1 MDFTGSSMDA
11 LEAMADEVALE
22 GLDGVTP
29 SALWVRLCARSPP
42 FPGGAPR
49 SDFAL
54 RAFLWAA
61 LASNPGVDFYEL
73 PVPRP
78 PLLLRETAAA
88 AAAARDDDGCGDEV
102 EAATGRWESGP
113 DIYPVHMLLDDPA
126 GMQGSCRYYRERT
139 CVTELVRSRD
149 LQPLCTLEEV
159 ERRWGDT
166 LVAVA
171 SQELR
176 WRALAGWECD
186 PDLRVPDFSYCVLER
201 LGRARWEGALQSDLH
216 ANVFHIDARKMHYHR
231 GFLDRLG
238 LVTLQS
244 HVTRRPNGS
253 QMHSMLLL
261 LKRFHIDR
269 AGCRHSK
276 YSVLMQKLSDK
287 LMMRSTRTDSI
298 ARLRTE
304 MGMDGRSFRKL
315 YQFMVTLGHI
325 VITSVV
331 KQTQQGRPCKNT
343 RGNDVMVRSLQLVR
357 AFGEAEVEVEKEE
370 TPIQRPVRPQ
380 GLVLQRDMLTQ
391 ALDLVRRHG
400 TGGISHSE
408 LCLELNVGKLEGR
421 MLCRTLCRRGLVK
434 DIMED
439 EGRQR
444 TTKYIAQQF
453 VKTSVLSQQIER
465 ERARN
470 HELTTPGGAGD
481 GPSPAAPA
489 WAVAQ
494 PGRTHG
500 RVKRCGAGAAP
511 RRPDTVFPWNWGAA
525 GRWRQ
530 PGKSAAAGAAAAGA
544 AAPATGQDPAAL
556 VPRKRG
562 RPKGSKNKKGCLKKN
577 KKAKVNTK
585 ASGKKR
591 GRPRK
596 HPLPQADETTTED
609 KPGHAAADESE
620 VKVTAEQ
627 LQEAAAAAAA
637 TAAATAELV
646 LAPATESTDPA
657 DAPHAGPGTEV
668 EAASAPSETG
678 TRREGGDEQEPAPE
692 GGDEQEPAPEGG
704 DGACRE
710 SVALLDAGEA
720 AARREGEAP
729 SGAAAGQAGAPADSE
744 AVPSDAEGPAPEG
757 HGVCKVEIDEE
768 AEVKPGGG
776 ALLLEP
782 AAPHK
787 PGATRGP
794 TRLTYRLLK
803 RQNMIIEAV
812 RSHRLIESLFALQK
826 MIVDEERVEGVSSR
840 CCRKSIVRLVNK
852 LADDGQLRLYRTTV
866 VQDGITKKVE
876 LVVHPSVSPHDPLV
890 KSALEQVRFRISGSY
905 SSQRAKASAQA
916 HKAQAEGA
924 AAAAVAPDETSPGG
938 TKKAGERRDSREE
951 AGGPGDSR
959 GSATGQRATR
969 TLGLQRAIDIR
980 MGITPLLDYSPPIVP
995 GLGRSLGFMPKMP
1008 RLRILHTFLWYIV
1021 HGHKLKQEPP
1031 AALPR
1036 GGAEAPDGEGL
1047 AAERTSLAETSGD
1060 GPRAAENSKDPGTLS
1075 EVAPQ
1080 WEGDQ
1085 SEGRPSVGTGQS
1097 STSPSSQAEQ
1107 LFAEETVYMD
1117 VQDWRRFT
1125 PPAPIHGEYGEGWA
1139 LVSDILLCMPLS
1151 VFVQLIRISYR
1162 VDGLQEL
1169 LDDPVKKHTLVRF
1182 LPVAMRQQ
1190 LLFKRRYIFLIFECF
1205 QRLWFMGLLHF
1216 GPLERFQ
1223 DKDQV
1228 FVYLKRRAT
1237 VVDTTT
1243 CEPHYKLAQ
1252 SSEPFARRTY
1262 SLRAI
1267 EDVDEYWLHMQCVC
1281 LNTPL
1286 GVVRNQQRS
1295 KSGGGPDGEETEQG
1309 SYDDKLLN
1317 KKCSMLEYT
1326 SGSREVRDDGAIPG
1340 DGLGAGG
1347 LDSCF
1352 FGHLKRNWIWMSY
1365 ILQKDKPDLGRGS
1378 GTSTV
1383 RLQTL
1388 LQKPLHASH
1397 PMGRFGD
1404 GASAGAAAA
1413 ATTTMRGADDGE
1425 WPVARTDDVL
1435 LRKVEAANRNKAVV
1449 GGKGQKRR
1457 RDKRD
1462 AEPRKASPKR
1472 KKPKKPNESPRK
1484 RREEGSPKLYYDETD
1499 RSALSRMT
1507 KQRVA
1512 WTEQEDGL
1520 LLLCRVACTILNAKV
1535 RRPFVPWQVIRDV
1548 LHAECVSSLD
1558 KTSHA
1563 VARRSRYILKNS
1575 CTDLNYRICLAEA
1588 TQDSKLVEEIMN
1600 RTGDYGN
1607 PQVCALEFTE
1617 FVQRLRAK
1625 FRPNPETL
1633 QMDIPDS
1640 LEELFRKYRV
1650 MTVWEESGKKARP
1663 EANSLDDIHAMVLEN
1678 FIQSTLALSDRQVK
1692 NNLAYQIF
1700 RIYQHYSEQVLLSTF
1715 QRYAQR
1721 GLVNR
1726 RRISKQ
1732 IGPKK
1737 SRALPFAPMSYQLS
1751 QGYYRFFTWRYLS
1764 SLLTEAHRFMRGL
1777 RDAGAED
1784 KPNLVVFHG
1793 REPAVTAA
1801 PAGSTAG
1808 STAGSP
1814 AGSTAGAML
1823 EPPAG
1828 VPAEAQ
1834 APVGATCGSAVSM
1847 TTGAG
1852 GVGGGGGTG
1861 TAVTYTMD
1869 APGGACACVLAL
1881 MAMGRLACELEIP
1894 EQIVV
1899 VDSTMVDSA
1908 VLKAL
1913 VHENSDDDDDDEED
1927 NEEDDDES
1935 GQQGAGGVGGR
1946 QRVDVNP
1953 RQSSRVSYLL
1963 MKGYYVPGIVGMRN
1977 LNPNDNIVV
1986 NSCTVRFRLLP
1997 SPRPYGLP
2005 SRYDAMDTREGV
2017 ELLPPWFSAVM
2028 DGEEPSRSEPA
2039 HYDDDED
2046 VPAVLGIIRTA
2057 GVAGVDMAR
2066 LTAAF
2071 PHMAQKS
2078 EVGGPTRWHGLL
2090 QTLEKQGAVL
2100 QVGYTSRRVVTPEH
2114 AHAWLVRC
2122 SRTDD
2127 MESGG
2132 CAGAGQN
2139 AEDAGAGAE
2148 LSTIEKA
2155 ADTGTKAGAG
2165 PGSRSPD
2172 RSPNRPECK
2181 EVIVTNGNM
2190 NGGAATELET
2200 QKAIAIDASAD
2211 DGDDGEKEWRVKE
2224 CAVEVVT
2231 STADMAK
2238 GCQKRALTTVHDDD
2252 DNDGNN
2258 AVGGDADESVR
2269 SAGTK
2274 RARVDIA
2281 DACNGGGARDLEI
2294 TAQQDTCAGPK
2305 ETCTVGDETVNGSR
2319 DTGTVRRESYTGSRE
2334 TCDGSKEISTV
2345 GPETCDGSKEIS
2357 TGPTPTCTVGPE
2369 TCDGSKEISTG
2380 PTPTCTVGTE
2390 TCGGSMEIRTGSTPT
2405 CTVGTETCDG
2415 SMEICTGPTPTCTV
2429 GPETCGGSMEIRTGS
2444 TPTCTVGTETCGGSM
2459 EICTGPTPT
2468 CTVGTETCGGFM
2480 EICTGPT
2487 PTCTVGTETCA
2498 RNPSSVKQDA
2508 PSASRADGTGSSVR
2522 GGTWDTQGLP
2532 AHRTTGERSAVRF
2545 AARPWRGVQGELNT
2559 PVCKGMLEAL
2569 LLHVMSQPGLP
2580 EHRLLHHYAGVL
2592 QPQVLRELLMVL
2604 EELGC
2609 VRRLRLSRRS
2619 KVTAFSSPWRRDEV
2633 PSPQGEPLN
2642 GGDDDDDGCSLFLEP
2657 TVDGIL
2663 RLGRLLPDE
2672 VNWNHCAAMTQS

>member
-1 MDFTGSSMDA
+1 MDA
-11 LEAMADEVALE
+11 LEALADEVALE

-29 SALWVRLCARSPP
+29 SALWVRLAARSPP
-42 FPGGAPR
+42 FPGGGAPR
-49 SDFAL
+49 RDVAL

-61 LASNPGVDFYEL
+61 LASHPGVDFYEL

-78 PLLLRETAAA
+78 PLLLREAAA
-88 AAAARDDDGCGDEV
+88 EAARDEGCKDEA
-102 EAATGRWESGP
+102 EAPTGRWESGP

-126 GMQGSCRYYRERT
+126 GMQGSCRYYGERT

-159 ERRWGDT
+159 EKRWGDT

-176 WRALAGWECD
+176 WRALAGWQCD
-186 PDLRVPDFSYCVLER
+186 PDLRVPDFSYCLLER

-269 AGCRHSK
+269 HSK

-287 LMMRSTRTDSI
+287 LMMRPTRTDSI

-304 MGMDGRSFRKL
+304 MSMDGRSFRKL

-357 AFGEAEVEVEKEE
+357 AFGEAEAEVEKEE

-470 HELTTPGGAGD
+470 HELTTPGGS
-481 GPSPAAPA
+481 GPSPVAPA

-530 PGKSAAAGAAAAGA
+530 PGKSAAGAATSGV
-544 AAPATGQDPAAL
+544 ATGQDPAAL
-556 VPRKRG
+556 LPRKKG
-562 RPKGSKNKKGCLKKN
+562 RPKGSKNKKGGLKKN
-577 KKAKVNTK
+577 KKAK
-585 ASGKKR
+585 
-591 GRPRK
+591 
-596 HPLPQADETTTED
+596 
-609 KPGHAAADESE
+609 
-620 VKVTAEQ
+620 
-627 LQEAAAAAAA
+627 
-637 TAAATAELV
+637 
-646 LAPATESTDPA
+646 
-657 DAPHAGPGTEV
+657 
-668 EAASAPSETG
+668 
-678 TRREGGDEQEPAPE
+678 
-692 GGDEQEPAPEGG
+692 
-704 DGACRE
+704 
-710 SVALLDAGEA
+710 
-720 AARREGEAP
+720 
-729 SGAAAGQAGAPADSE
+729 
-744 AVPSDAEGPAPEG
+744 
-757 HGVCKVEIDEE
+757 
-768 AEVKPGGG
+768 
-776 ALLLEP
+776 

-840 CCRKSIVRLVNK
+840 CCRKSIVRLVNR

-866 VQDGITKKVE
+866 VQDGIAKKVE

-924 AAAAVAPDETSPGG
+924 AAAASAATPDETSPGG
-938 TKKAGERRDSREE
+938 TKKTGERRDSHEE
-951 AGGPGDSR
+951 AGESGDSSGGR
-959 GSATGQRATR
+959 VSATGQKAAR
-969 TLGLQRAIDIR
+969 TPGLQRAIDIR

-1031 AALPR
+1031 AALPG
-1036 GGAEAPDGEGL
+1036 GGAEAPDGEGS
-1047 AAERTSLAETSGD
+1047 SLAETSGD
-1060 GPRAAENSKDPGTLS
+1060 AVARAIRLQGCA
-1075 EVAPQ
+1075 
-1080 WEGDQ
+1080 
-1085 SEGRPSVGTGQS
+1085 
-1097 STSPSSQAEQ
+1097 STSAPTSDSRG
-1107 LFAEETVYMD
+1107 LVVPRSVYME

-1228 FVYLKRRAT
+1228 FVYLKRCAT

-1252 SSEPFARRTY
+1252 SSEPFERRTY

-1267 EDVDEYWLHMQCVC
+1267 ENVDEYWLHMQCVC

-1295 KSGGGPDGEETEQG
+1295 KSGGADGEETEQG

-1365 ILQKDKPDLGRGS
+1365 ILQKDKPVALRGS
-1378 GTSTV
+1378 EQLQGRAATLTSLAA
-1383 RLQTL
+1383 R
-1388 LQKPLHASH
+1388 A
-1397 PMGRFGD
+1397 GD
-1404 GASAGAAAA
+1404 GASVGAAAAA
-1413 ATTTMRGADDGE
+1413 ATTTRGGDDGE

-1435 LRKVEAANRNKAVV
+1435 LRKVEAANRNKAVA
-1449 GGKGQKRR
+1449 GGKGQKRK

-1484 RREEGSPKLYYDETD
+1484 RREEGSPKMYYDETD

-1548 LHAECVSSLD
+1548 LHAEYVNSLD

-1575 CTDLNYRICLAEA
+1575 RTDLNYRICLAEA

-1600 RTGDYGN
+1600 QTGDYAN

-1650 MTVWEESGKKARP
+1650 MTVWKESGKKARP

-1700 RIYQHYSEQVLLSTF
+1700 RIYQYYSEQVLLSTF
-1715 QRYAQR
+1715 QRYTQR

-1764 SLLTEAHRFMRGL
+1764 SLLTEAHRFMRTL

-1784 KPNLVVFHG
+1784 KPNVVLFRG

-1801 PAGSTAG
+1801 PAET
-1808 STAGSP
+1808 P
-1814 AGSTAGAML
+1814 AGA
-1823 EPPAG
+1823 
-1828 VPAEAQ
+1828 
-1834 APVGATCGSAVSM
+1834 
-1847 TTGAG
+1847 
-1852 GVGGGGGTG
+1852 
-1861 TAVTYTMD
+1861 AVTYTMD

-1881 MAMGRLACELEIP
+1881 MAMGRLACEMEIP

-1913 VHENSDDDDDDEED
+1913 AHENSDDDDDDEED

-1935 GQQGAGGVGGR
+1935 GRHGAGGVGGR

-1953 RQSSRVSYLL
+1953 RQSSRVRYLL
-1963 MKGYYVPGIVGMRN
+1963 MKGYYVPGIVGVRN

-2005 SRYDAMDTREGV
+2005 SRYDALDTAEGV

-2028 DGEEPSRSEPA
+2028 DGEEPSRSETA
-2039 HYDDDED
+2039 LYDHDEVD
-2046 VPAVLGIIRTA
+2046 VPAVLDVIRAA
-2057 GVAGVDMAR
+2057 GVAGVDMAH

-2071 PHMAQKS
+2071 PHMAQRS

-2127 MESGG
+2127 YMESSSGVG
-2132 CAGAGQN
+2132 AAAAGQN

-2155 ADTGTKAGAG
+2155 AVTSTTAGAG
-2165 PGSRSPD
+2165 PGRRSRPGSPD

-2200 QKAIAIDASAD
+2200 QKAVAINASAD
-2211 DGDDGEKEWRVKE
+2211 DGDDGNKEWRVKG

-2238 GCQKRALTTVHDDD
+2238 GCQKRALTTD
-2252 DNDGNN
+2252 DNDGDN
-2258 AVGGDADESVR
+2258 AVGGDADESAR

-2281 DACNGGGARDLEI
+2281 DVCNGGGARDLEM
-2294 TAQQDTCAGPK
+2294 TAQQETCAG
-2305 ETCTVGDETVNGSR
+2305 
-2319 DTGTVRRESYTGSRE
+2319 
-2334 TCDGSKEISTV
+2334 
-2345 GPETCDGSKEIS
+2345 
-2357 TGPTPTCTVGPE
+2357 
-2369 TCDGSKEISTG
+2369 
-2380 PTPTCTVGTE
+2380 
-2390 TCGGSMEIRTGSTPT
+2390 
-2405 CTVGTETCDG
+2405 
-2415 SMEICTGPTPTCTV
+2415 
-2429 GPETCGGSMEIRTGS
+2429 
-2444 TPTCTVGTETCGGSM
+2444 
-2459 EICTGPTPT
+2459 
-2468 CTVGTETCGGFM
+2468 
-2480 EICTGPT
+2480 
-2487 PTCTVGTETCA
+2487 
-2498 RNPSSVKQDA
+2498 
-2508 PSASRADGTGSSVR
+2508 
-2522 GGTWDTQGLP
+2522 
-2532 AHRTTGERSAVRF
+2532 AVRF
-2545 AARPWRGVQGELNT
+2545 AARPWRSVQGELNT

-2580 EHRLLHHYAGVL
+2580 EHRLLRHYAGVL

-2609 VRRLRLSRRS
+2609 VRRLRLPRRS

-2642 GGDDDDDGCSLFLEP
+2642 GGDDDDDDGCSLFLEP

>member
-1 MDFTGSSMDA
+1 MDLTLSSMDA
-11 LEAMADEVALE
+11 LEALADEVALE

-29 SALWVRLCARSPP
+29 SALWVRLAARSPP
-42 FPGGAPR
+42 FPGGGAPR
-49 SDFAL
+49 RDVAL

-61 LASNPGVDFYEL
+61 LASHPGVDFYEL

-78 PLLLRETAAA
+78 PLLLRETAAVEVD
-88 AAAARDDDGCGDEV
+88 AARDEGCKDEA
-102 EAATGRWESGP
+102 EAPSGRWESSP

-126 GMQGSCRYYRERT
+126 GMQGSCRYYGERT
-139 CVTELVRSRD
+139 
-149 LQPLCTLEEV
+149 
-159 ERRWGDT
+159 WGDT

-176 WRALAGWECD
+176 WRALAGWQCD
-186 PDLRVPDFSYCVLER
+186 PDLRVPDFSYCLLER

-216 ANVFHIDARKMHYHR
+216 TNVFHIDARKMHYHR

-287 LMMRSTRTDSI
+287 LMMRPTRTDSI

-304 MGMDGRSFRKL
+304 MSMDGRSFRKL

-357 AFGEAEVEVEKEE
+357 AFGEAEAEAEVEKEE

-470 HELTTPGGAGD
+470 QELTTPGGA

-530 PGKSAAAGAAAAGA
+530 PGKSAAGAATSGV
-544 AAPATGQDPAAL
+544 ATAQDPAAL
-556 VPRKRG
+556 LPSKRG
-562 RPKGSKNKKGCLKKN
+562 RPKGSKNKKSSLKKN

-585 ASGKKR
+585 ASGRKR

-596 HPLPQADETTTED
+596 HPLPQADETTAED

-620 VKVTAEQ
+620 VKVMAEQ
-627 LQEAAAAAAA
+627 LQEATAV
-637 TAAATAELV
+637 AAATAELV

-678 TRREGGDEQEPAPE
+678 TRGEGGDEQEPAPE
-692 GGDEQEPAPEGG
+692 GGAV
-704 DGACRE
+704 ACRE

-729 SGAAAGQAGAPADSE
+729 LGAAAGQAGAPADSE
-744 AVPSDAEGPAPEG
+744 GPAPEG
-757 HGVCKVEIDEE
+757 HGVCKVEVDEE
-768 AEVKPGGG
+768 AEVKPEGGE
-776 ALLLEP
+776 LLLEP

-826 MIVDEERVEGVSSR
+826 MIVDEERVEGVSGR

-924 AAAAVAPDETSPGG
+924 AAAAAAAAAADETSPGG
-938 TKKAGERRDSREE
+938 TKKTGERRDSHDE
-951 AGGPGDSR
+951 AGESSGDSR
-959 GSATGQRATR
+959 GGRVSATGQKATR
-969 TLGLQRAIDIR
+969 TLGLQRTIDIR

-1036 GGAEAPDGEGL
+1036 GGAEAPDGEGS
-1047 AAERTSLAETSGD
+1047 SLAETSGD
-1060 GPRAAENSKDPGTLS
+1060 GAGPPAAENSKDPGTLS
-1075 EVAPQ
+1075 EVASEVAPR

-1107 LFAEETVYMD
+1107 LFAEETVYME

-1252 SSEPFARRTY
+1252 SSEPFERRTY
-1262 SLRAI
+1262 SLRAM
-1267 EDVDEYWLHMQCVC
+1267 ENVDEYWLHMQCVC

-1295 KSGGGPDGEETEQG
+1295 KSGGADGEETEQG

-1326 SGSREVRDDGAIPG
+1326 SGSREVQDDGTIPG

-1388 LQKPLHASH
+1388 LQKPLHGSH

-1404 GASAGAAAA
+1404 GASVGAAAAA
-1413 ATTTMRGADDGE
+1413 ATTTRGGDDG

-1435 LRKVEAANRNKAVV
+1435 LRKVEAANRNKAVA
-1449 GGKGQKRR
+1449 GGKGQKRK

-1484 RREEGSPKLYYDETD
+1484 RREEGSPKMYYDETD

-1548 LHAECVSSLD
+1548 LHAEYVSSLD

-1575 CTDLNYRICLAEA
+1575 RTDLNYRICLAEA

-1600 RTGDYGN
+1600 QTGDYAN

-1650 MTVWEESGKKARP
+1650 MTVWKESGKKARP

-1700 RIYQHYSEQVLLSTF
+1700 RIYQYYSEQVLLSTF
-1715 QRYAQR
+1715 QRYTQR

-1764 SLLTEAHRFMRGL
+1764 SLLTEAHRFMRTL

-1784 KPNLVVFHG
+1784 KPNVVLFRG

-1801 PAGSTAG
+1801 PAET
-1808 STAGSP
+1808 P
-1814 AGSTAGAML
+1814 AGSTVRAPAEAPAGSTMGAML
-1823 EPPAG
+1823 EPPAEAL
-1828 VPAEAQ
+1828 AEAT
-1834 APVGATCGSAVSM
+1834 VGGATCGSAASM
-1847 TTGAG
+1847 TGAG
-1852 GVGGGGGTG
+1852 GVGGGTSA
-1861 TAVTYTMD
+1861 AVTYTMD

-1881 MAMGRLACELEIP
+1881 MAMGWLACELEIP

-1913 VHENSDDDDDDEED
+1913 AHENSDDDDDDEED

-1935 GQQGAGGVGGR
+1935 GRHGAGGVGGR

-1953 RQSSRVSYLL
+1953 RQSSRVRYLL
-1963 MKGYYVPGIVGMRN
+1963 MKGYYVPGIVGVRN

-2005 SRYDAMDTREGV
+2005 SRYDALDTAEGV
-2017 ELLPPWFSAVM
+2017 ELLPPWFSVVM
-2028 DGEEPSRSEPA
+2028 DGEEPSQSESA
-2039 HYDDDED
+2039 LYDHDEVD
-2046 VPAVLGIIRTA
+2046 VPAVLDVIRAA
-2057 GVAGVDMAR
+2057 GVAGVDMAQ

-2071 PHMAQKS
+2071 PHMAQRS

-2127 MESGG
+2127 YMESGG
-2132 CAGAGQN
+2132 VGTAAAGQN

-2155 ADTGTKAGAG
+2155 AVTSTTAGAG
-2165 PGSRSPD
+2165 PGSRSRPGSPD

-2200 QKAIAIDASAD
+2200 QKAVAIDASAD
-2211 DGDDGEKEWRVKE
+2211 DGDDGNDGDKEWRVKG

-2238 GCQKRALTTVHDDD
+2238 GCQKRALTTD
-2252 DNDGNN
+2252 DNDGDN

-2269 SAGTK
+2269 SAVTK

-2281 DACNGGGARDLEI
+2281 DVCNGGGARDLEM
-2294 TAQQDTCAGPK
+2294 TAQQETCAGPK
-2305 ETCTVGDETVNGSR
+2305 ETCTVGDEAVNGSR
-2319 DTGTVRRESYTGSRE
+2319 DTGTVRRETYTGSRE
-2334 TCDGSKEISTV
+2334 TCTV
-2345 GPETCDGSKEIS
+2345 GAEIS
-2357 TGPTPTCTVGPE
+2357 TGPTQTCTVGTE

-2390 TCGGSMEIRTGSTPT
+2390 ISTGPTQT
-2405 CTVGTETCDG
+2405 CTAGTETCDG
-2415 SMEICTGPTPTCTV
+2415 SKEI
-2429 GPETCGGSMEIRTGS
+2429 S
-2444 TPTCTVGTETCGGSM
+2444 TVGTETCGGSM
-2459 EICTGPTPT
+2459 EISTGPTQTCTVGTEISTGPTQTCTVGTETCGGSKETCTGPTPT
-2468 CTVGTETCGGFM
+2468 CTVGTETCDDGSI
-2480 EICTGPT
+2480 EISTGST

-2508 PSASRADGTGSSVR
+2508 SSASGAEGTGSSVR
-2522 GGTWDTQGLP
+2522 DGTWDTQGLP

-2545 AARPWRGVQGELNT
+2545 AARPWRGVQGDLNT

-2580 EHRLLHHYAGVL
+2580 EHRLLRHYAGVL

-2609 VRRLRLSRRS
+2609 VRRLRLPRRS

-2642 GGDDDDDGCSLFLEP
+2642 GGNDDDDDGCSLFLEP

>member
-1 MDFTGSSMDA
+1 MDA
-11 LEAMADEVALE
+11 LEALADEVALE

-29 SALWVRLCARSPP
+29 SALWVRLAARSPP
-42 FPGGAPR
+42 FPGGGAPR
-49 SDFAL
+49 RDVAL

-61 LASNPGVDFYEL
+61 LASHPGVDFYEL

-78 PLLLRETAAA
+78 PLLLREAAA
-88 AAAARDDDGCGDEV
+88 EAARDEGCKDEA
-102 EAATGRWESGP
+102 EAPTGRWESGP

-126 GMQGSCRYYRERT
+126 GMQGSCRYYGERT

-159 ERRWGDT
+159 EKRWGDT

-176 WRALAGWECD
+176 WRALAGWQCD
-186 PDLRVPDFSYCVLER
+186 PDLRVPDFSYCLLER

-269 AGCRHSK
+269 HSK

-287 LMMRSTRTDSI
+287 LMMRPTRTDSI

-304 MGMDGRSFRKL
+304 MSMDGRSFRKL

-357 AFGEAEVEVEKEE
+357 AFGEAEAEVEKEE

-470 HELTTPGGAGD
+470 HELTTPGGS
-481 GPSPAAPA
+481 GPSPVAPA

-530 PGKSAAAGAAAAGA
+530 PGKSAAGAATSGV
-544 AAPATGQDPAAL
+544 ATGQDPAAL
-556 VPRKRG
+556 LPRKKG
-562 RPKGSKNKKGCLKKN
+562 RPKGSKNKKGGLKKN
-577 KKAKVNTK
+577 KKAK
-585 ASGKKR
+585 
-591 GRPRK
+591 
-596 HPLPQADETTTED
+596 
-609 KPGHAAADESE
+609 
-620 VKVTAEQ
+620 
-627 LQEAAAAAAA
+627 
-637 TAAATAELV
+637 
-646 LAPATESTDPA
+646 
-657 DAPHAGPGTEV
+657 
-668 EAASAPSETG
+668 
-678 TRREGGDEQEPAPE
+678 
-692 GGDEQEPAPEGG
+692 
-704 DGACRE
+704 
-710 SVALLDAGEA
+710 
-720 AARREGEAP
+720 
-729 SGAAAGQAGAPADSE
+729 
-744 AVPSDAEGPAPEG
+744 
-757 HGVCKVEIDEE
+757 
-768 AEVKPGGG
+768 
-776 ALLLEP
+776 

-840 CCRKSIVRLVNK
+840 CCRKSIVRLVNR

-866 VQDGITKKVE
+866 VQDGIAKKVE

-905 SSQRAKASAQA
+905 SSQR
-916 HKAQAEGA
+916 
-924 AAAAVAPDETSPGG
+924 
-938 TKKAGERRDSREE
+938 DSCEE
-951 AGGPGDSR
+951 AGESGDSR
-959 GSATGQRATR
+959 GGRVSATGQKAAR
-969 TLGLQRAIDIR
+969 TPGLQRAIDIR

-1031 AALPR
+1031 AALPG
-1036 GGAEAPDGEGL
+1036 GGAEAPDGEGS
-1047 AAERTSLAETSGD
+1047 SLAETSGD
-1060 GPRAAENSKDPGTLS
+1060 GTLGS
-1075 EVAPQ
+1075 TRLQGCA
-1080 WEGDQ
+1080 
-1085 SEGRPSVGTGQS
+1085 
-1097 STSPSSQAEQ
+1097 STSAPTSDSRG
-1107 LFAEETVYMD
+1107 LVVPRSVYME

-1228 FVYLKRRAT
+1228 FVYLKRCAT

-1252 SSEPFARRTY
+1252 SSEPFERRTY

-1267 EDVDEYWLHMQCVC
+1267 ENVDEYWLHMQCVC

-1295 KSGGGPDGEETEQG
+1295 KSGGADGEETEQG

-1388 LQKPLHASH
+1388 LQKPLHGSH
-1397 PMGRFGD
+1397 PMGRF
-1404 GASAGAAAA
+1404 
-1413 ATTTMRGADDGE
+1413 ATTTRGGDDGE

-1435 LRKVEAANRNKAVV
+1435 LRKVEAANRNKAVA
-1449 GGKGQKRR
+1449 GGKGQKRK

-1484 RREEGSPKLYYDETD
+1484 RREEGSPKMYYDETD

-1548 LHAECVSSLD
+1548 LHAEYVNSLD

-1575 CTDLNYRICLAEA
+1575 RTDLNYRICLAEA

-1600 RTGDYGN
+1600 QTGDYAN

-1650 MTVWEESGKKARP
+1650 MTVWKESGKKARP

-1700 RIYQHYSEQVLLSTF
+1700 RIYQYYSEQVLLSTF
-1715 QRYAQR
+1715 QRYTQR

-1764 SLLTEAHRFMRGL
+1764 SLLTEAHRFMRTL

-1784 KPNLVVFHG
+1784 KPNVVLFRG

-1801 PAGSTAG
+1801 PAET
-1808 STAGSP
+1808 P
-1814 AGSTAGAML
+1814 AGA
-1823 EPPAG
+1823 
-1828 VPAEAQ
+1828 
-1834 APVGATCGSAVSM
+1834 
-1847 TTGAG
+1847 
-1852 GVGGGGGTG
+1852 
-1861 TAVTYTMD
+1861 AVTYTMD

-1881 MAMGRLACELEIP
+1881 MAMGRLACEMEIP

-1913 VHENSDDDDDDEED
+1913 AHENSDDDDDDEED

-1935 GQQGAGGVGGR
+1935 GRHGAGGVGGR

-1953 RQSSRVSYLL
+1953 RQSSRVRYLL
-1963 MKGYYVPGIVGMRN
+1963 MKGYYVPGIVGVRN

-1986 NSCTVRFRLLP
+1986 NSCTVRFWLLP

-2005 SRYDAMDTREGV
+2005 SRYDALDTAEGV

-2028 DGEEPSRSEPA
+2028 DGEEPSRSETVL
-2039 HYDDDED
+2039 YDHDEVD
-2046 VPAVLGIIRTA
+2046 VPAVLDVIRAA
-2057 GVAGVDMAR
+2057 GVAGVDMAH

-2071 PHMAQKS
+2071 PHMAQRS

-2127 MESGG
+2127 YMESSSGVG
-2132 CAGAGQN
+2132 AAAAGQN
-2139 AEDAGAGAE
+2139 VEDAGAGAE

-2155 ADTGTKAGAG
+2155 AVTSTTAGAG
-2165 PGSRSPD
+2165 PGRRSRPGSPD

-2200 QKAIAIDASAD
+2200 QKAVAINASAD
-2211 DGDDGEKEWRVKE
+2211 DGDDGNKEWRVKG

-2238 GCQKRALTTVHDDD
+2238 G
-2252 DNDGNN
+2252 
-2258 AVGGDADESVR
+2258 
-2269 SAGTK
+2269 
-2274 RARVDIA
+2274 
-2281 DACNGGGARDLEI
+2281 
-2294 TAQQDTCAGPK
+2294 
-2305 ETCTVGDETVNGSR
+2305 
-2319 DTGTVRRESYTGSRE
+2319 
-2334 TCDGSKEISTV
+2334 
-2345 GPETCDGSKEIS
+2345 
-2357 TGPTPTCTVGPE
+2357 
-2369 TCDGSKEISTG
+2369 
-2380 PTPTCTVGTE
+2380 
-2390 TCGGSMEIRTGSTPT
+2390 
-2405 CTVGTETCDG
+2405 
-2415 SMEICTGPTPTCTV
+2415 
-2429 GPETCGGSMEIRTGS
+2429 
-2444 TPTCTVGTETCGGSM
+2444 
-2459 EICTGPTPT
+2459 
-2468 CTVGTETCGGFM
+2468 
-2480 EICTGPT
+2480 
-2487 PTCTVGTETCA
+2487 
-2498 RNPSSVKQDA
+2498 
-2508 PSASRADGTGSSVR
+2508 
-2522 GGTWDTQGLP
+2522 
-2532 AHRTTGERSAVRF
+2532 ERSAVRF
-2545 AARPWRGVQGELNT
+2545 AARPWRSVQGELNT

-2580 EHRLLHHYAGVL
+2580 EHRLLRHYAGVL

-2609 VRRLRLSRRS
+2609 VRRLRLPRRS

-2642 GGDDDDDGCSLFLEP
+2642 GGDDDDDDGCSLFLEP